1 MSELAV
7 EVKVPSIGVN
17 DNNATVVDIVV
28 NEGEYI
34 NQGDLIAVLETT
46 KSSFEVES
54 PASGYLALL
63 FNEGDYVKMN
73 KVFCLVVPDESQLQD
88 SKKAHLNKVSNNK
101 TSINITKKAENL
113 AKDHNIDIEELFKD
127 ITGIIREK
135 DVEFFVEKTKN
146 HIDEA
151 DILLTGKLNKN
162 FIDSILADYEN
173 FSLLSSE
180 QKVEDYRTNGA
191 DIGEG
196 VKIGKGSVVVAE
208 YLELKDDSSI
218 GDDCYIRTKSFSMGK
233 MSIIGNK
240 ANFVVNNVTIGD
252 VCTFGFNIVV
262 SGGFSLR
269 SSLKIGDCTLVSAN
283 CLLDAGEG
291 IKIGSNVGISPF
303 VKLYTHN
310 HWQSELE
317 GYHSNFGPIVV
328 DDNAYITGDSLI
340 VPGVTIG
347 KGSTVLANSTVIDN
361 VKENTQVCGNP
372 ARLIGRI
379 PGGLTIDKKE
389 RIVLRMISD
398 MKELFREREINDVII
413 YLPHYVADS
422 GLKDK
427 IVITLSTP
435 YDFNVDSIECILFDM
450 EKLYIYG
457 VQNHIS
463 DEVRNFLR
471 KRGVKFSPIYWRY
484 TGEKHLYN
492 D

>member
-162 FIDSILADYEN
+162 FIDSILALIFPLSIFN
-173 FSLLSSE
+173 F
-180 QKVEDYRTNGA
+180 
-191 DIGEG
+191 
-196 VKIGKGSVVVAE
+196 
-208 YLELKDDSSI
+208 
-218 GDDCYIRTKSFSMGK
+218 
-233 MSIIGNK
+233 
-240 ANFVVNNVTIGD
+240 
-252 VCTFGFNIVV
+252 
-262 SGGFSLR
+262 
-269 SSLKIGDCTLVSAN
+269 LKIESVTYEFQESEILISKAL
-283 CLLDAGEG
+283 CLAVRYSRL
-291 IKIGSNVGISPF
+291 
-303 VKLYTHN
+303 H
-310 HWQSELE
+310 SE
-317 GYHSNFGPIVV
+317 S
-328 DDNAYITGDSLI
+328 S
-340 VPGVTIG
+340 
-347 KGSTVLANSTVIDN
+347 
-361 VKENTQVCGNP
+361 
-372 ARLIGRI
+372 
-379 PGGLTIDKKE
+379 
-389 RIVLRMISD
+389 
-398 MKELFREREINDVII
+398 
-413 YLPHYVADS
+413 S
-422 GLKDK
+422 GL
-427 IVITLSTP
+427 LL
-435 YDFNVDSIECILFDM
+435 N
-450 EKLYIYG
+450 
-457 VQNHIS
+457 
-463 DEVRNFLR
+463 
-471 KRGVKFSPIYWRY
+471 
-484 TGEKHLYN
+484 
-492 D
+492 